1 MLLAERTGRGRDIP
15 KPSREPAAVTTS
27 HPPDES
33 DYAAQFRSILSPG
46 STPHGL
52 AESVP
57 EPEFFSDLNL
67 DQIVASV
74 TAGYEQYRLQPFFCE
89 PPGDQDTIHY
99 RQQVFRDLQIP
110 AIAAHIHLFAKN
122 MESMRQ
128 RLAEASKRYYP
139 RQKQWGLVWAI
150 DGYCSAV
157 DGLAREL
164 RRAPATSDGLK
175 KFTKYLTAY
184 WESEAYRSLVK
195 ETGQLKADLSHVSYR
210 LYLHHNRIEVS
221 RDTVEPD
228 YSAEVEETFAKFRQH
243 EAREYLFELP
253 DSPDINHVEAAVL
266 DLVARLHPTVFQSLD
281 GYCDRHRDY
290 LNEVI
295 SAFDREVHFY
305 LAYLDHIQSLE
316 QSGLPFC
323 YPELSSQSKAVECR
337 DTFDLALAARLSKN
351 AHRIV
356 LNDLRLEDQERVI
369 VVSGANQGGKTTF
382 ARLFGQLHYLGRL
395 GCPVPGRLARLFY
408 FDRMFTHFEREEDI
422 RTLRS
427 KLEDDLTRIH
437 RILEQATS
445 NSLLIMNE
453 SFSSATL
460 EDALLLSREVMR
472 RIVAKDLICVFVTF
486 LDELA
491 SFGCTTVSMTSMVDP
506 QDVTRRTFKV
516 IRRPAD
522 GLAYAMA
529 LAEKYGLTYEGVM
542 RRVSA

>member
-15 KPSREPAAVTTS
+15 KPSREPVVVTTG
-27 HPPDES
+27 HPPAES

-52 AESVP
+52 SESVP

-110 AIAAHIHLFAKN
+110 AIAGHIHLFARN

-139 RQKQWGLVWAI
+139 RQKQWGFVWVI

-175 KFTKYLTAY
+175 RFTKYLTAY
-184 WESEAYRSLVK
+184 WESKAYRSLVQ
-195 ETGQLKADLSHVSYR
+195 ETGQLKADLSHISYR

-221 RDTVEPD
+221 RDTAEPD

-305 LAYLDHIQSLE
+305 LAYLDHIQNLE

-323 YPELSSQSKAVECR
+323 YPELSTQSKGVECR
-337 DTFDLALAARLSKN
+337 DTFDLALAARLPKS

-437 RILEQATS
+437 GILEQATS
-445 NSLLIMNE
+445 SSLLIMNE

-506 QDVTRRTFKV
+506 QDVTRRTFKI

-529 LAEKYGLTYEGVM
+529 LAEKYGLTYEGVLQ
-542 RRVSA
+542 RLSA